1 VLENEPVMLNDKDC
15 VHWGG
20 DIQKNT
26 FKTTTAKMSN
36 NEMPDNGS
44 NLF

>member
-1 VLENEPVMLNDKDC
+1 MIKIAC
-15 VHWGG
+15 IGGG